1 MAGGGANDGVA
12 GNIIV
17 GAEAF
22 IDGETNRDGSAGN
35 MANQVIGG
43 AKNEHTDMMHE
54 LGAIMKV

>member
-43 AKNEHTDMMHE
+43 AENEHTDMMHE
-54 LGAIMKV
+54 PGAIMKV